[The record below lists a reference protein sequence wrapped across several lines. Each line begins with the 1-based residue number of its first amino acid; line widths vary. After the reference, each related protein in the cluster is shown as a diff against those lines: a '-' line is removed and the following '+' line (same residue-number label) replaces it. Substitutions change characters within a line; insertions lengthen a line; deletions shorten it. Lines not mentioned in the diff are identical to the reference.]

1 MKLFL
6 TTDDFVWKGVPRPGV
21 PFLCDRQM
29 ELVAAPN
36 QYLRYVATIRGR
48 TRSEDTWLTYSQ
60 HLYEYFTF
68 LEDNNLAWGN
78 VDQAQIAAWRD
89 AMLERG
95 CRRSTVNQRL
105 RCIHVFY
112 KWAARS
118 GMLTSAPF
126 STQDV
131 MVAKPKQFLDHV
143 DASGNRFDANE
154 LTLHTSPV
162 PPPFLHMDKAI
173 RFLDAM
179 SPYRLKL
186 MGYLALLTGMRRG
199 EVVGLDYRVL
209 PNPAGH
215 DPLKQIKMTLDAT
228 LTPTKGQKT
237 RTVML
242 PYDLA
247 AMLWQYFCGDW
258 IKLAALH
265 LRKYGRETTR
275 LFLSHQGDE
284 LSLHGFNN
292 SFAKVATTT
301 GIHCHPHMLR
311 HTFGTY
317 ELLRMLQ
324 KVGEL
329 KALFWVRDRM
339 GHSSITNTERYIHAV
354 DLIRNDDVDGYQADI
369 CNALR
374 RGH

>member
-6 TTDDFVWKGVPRPGV
+6 TTDDFVWKGVPRPSV

-36 QYLRYVATIRGR
+36 HYLRYVATFRGR
-48 TRSEDTWLTYSQ
+48 TRSENTWLTYGQ
-60 HLYEYFTF
+60 HLYEFFAF

-95 CRRSTVNQRL
+95 CQRSTVNQRL
-105 RCIHVFY
+105 RCVHAFY
-112 KWAARS
+112 HWAARS
-118 GMLTSAPF
+118 GIVVSAPF
-126 STQDV
+126 STQDIW
-131 MVAKPKQFLDHV
+131 VAKPKGFLAHV

-154 LTLHTSPV
+154 LTLQTAPV

-173 RFLDAM
+173 HFLDAM

-186 MGYLALLTGMRRG
+186 MGYLALLTGMRRE

-215 DPLKQIKMTLDAT
+215 DPLKQIQMTLDAK

-237 RTVML
+237 RVVML

-247 AMLWQYFCGDW
+247 AVLWQYFCGDW
-258 IKLAALH
+258 IKLTTLH

-275 LFLSHQGDE
+275 LFLSQQGDE
-284 LSLHGFNN
+284 LSLSGFNN
-292 SFAKVATTT
+292 SFAKVAART

-339 GHSSITNTERYIHAV
+339 GHSSITTTERYIHAV
-354 DLIRNDDVDGYQADI
+354 DLIRNDDVDGYQTDI